1 MVRIPP
7 SQPQAP
13 EKAAPAVNSSK
24 TAPSPQPSPSAQ
36 PIPAETPAEPIAE
49 AIDLPTTPDKTGQAK
64 AHWAF
69 FEEIVNPWAAPDLEA
84 VRQGEVIK
92 FGDEGDSV
100 TQLQERLTALGY
112 GVEATG
118 TLGATTQ
125 EVLKK
130 FQTDHGVEATGKFG
144 PASLQALEAAETKKA
159 EHETSIETLKNMK
172 SKELYA
178 LSRKDPAE
186 FFKALLPAALE
197 SERLY
202 GVPAAMTLAQGSAE
216 SEFARAPIGGF
227 NIFGIKGSGPA
238 GTVNVSTREVVN
250 GKDITIK
257 ANFARYHNYF
267 EAVSEHGKLYNNGY
281 YDAAIAQYAQDK
293 DTLKFVD
300 NVSKTYATDPDY
312 AKTMKWVMR
321 KYNLLELVE
330 QAR

>member
-13 EKAAPAVNSSK
+13 EKTVSAVNASK
-24 TAPSPQPSPSAQ
+24 TAPSPQASPSVQ
-36 PIPAETPAEPIAE
+36 PLPAELAVEPVVAPL
-49 AIDLPTTPDKTGQAK
+49 DLPTTPTGQAK

-92 FGDEGDSV
+92 FGDEGASV

-112 GVEATG
+112 AVEATG
-118 TLGATTQ
+118 TLDATTQ

-130 FQTDHGVEATGKFG
+130 FQTDHGVEPTGKFG
-144 PASLQALEAAETKKA
+144 PTSLQALEAAETKKT

-202 GVPAAMTLAQGSAE
+202 GVPAAMTLAQGAAE
-216 SEFARAPIGGF
+216 SEFARHPIGGF

-238 GTVNVSTREVVN
+238 GTVNVNTREVVN

-321 KYNLLELVE
+321 KYNLLELVQ